1 MPASRRAPRSRWV
14 PGHQAVLFAGA
25 MRDPVRN
32 TWIVDFGL
40 ICCAA
45 IIPLAVICGP
55 IRGIPLFWTA
65 VDCSFAP
72 GAAIP
77 LWIARRAIQR
87 SA

>member
-1 MPASRRAPRSRWV
+1 MPASRRAPRSRWF
-14 PGHQAVLFAGA
+14 PGI
-25 MRDPVRN
+25 DPVRN
-32 TWIVDFGL
+32 AWIVDFGL